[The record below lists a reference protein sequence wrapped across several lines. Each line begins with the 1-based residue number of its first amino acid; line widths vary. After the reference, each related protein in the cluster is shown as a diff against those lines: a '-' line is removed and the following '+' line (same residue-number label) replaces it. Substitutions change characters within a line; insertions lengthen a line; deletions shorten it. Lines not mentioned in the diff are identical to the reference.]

1 MCDTG
6 VLTALNCLQQEADNN
21 VKIIVTDKLDAIR
34 LKYDTTRH
42 THDTRASFETH
53 SPFPPQRLQNRHK
66 KTLQPLLMDILRAL
80 STPNM
85 DIRKK
90 TLDIAL
96 DLVSPQNIDEA
107 ILYLKKEIAKTQVAG
122 FEKVPG
128 PSHKPTPH
136 TRRTHRTR
144 HTRHVLTIDLGNR
157 VVSTGRC

>member
-1 MCDTG
+1 
-6 VLTALNCLQQEADNN
+6 
-21 VKIIVTDKLDAIR
+21 
-34 LKYDTTRH
+34 
-42 THDTRASFETH
+42 
-53 SPFPPQRLQNRHK
+53 
-66 KTLQPLLMDILRAL
+66 MDILRAL

-128 PSHKPTPH
+128 PSRKPTPH
-136 TRRTHRTR
+136 TSHTPHT
-144 HTRHVLTIDLGNR
+144 HTRHVLTTIWT
-157 VVSTGRC
+157 TGW

>member
-1 MCDTG
+1 MFYVRP
-6 VLTALNCLQQEADNN
+6 VLTAPNCLQQEADNN

-34 LKYDTTRH
+34 LKYARTRH
-42 THDTRASFETH
+42 TRVSFERMLNH
-53 SPFPPQRLQNRHK
+53 SPSLPQRSNRHK

-128 PSHKPTPH
+128 P
-136 TRRTHRTR
+136 
-144 HTRHVLTIDLGNR
+144 
-157 VVSTGRC
+157 